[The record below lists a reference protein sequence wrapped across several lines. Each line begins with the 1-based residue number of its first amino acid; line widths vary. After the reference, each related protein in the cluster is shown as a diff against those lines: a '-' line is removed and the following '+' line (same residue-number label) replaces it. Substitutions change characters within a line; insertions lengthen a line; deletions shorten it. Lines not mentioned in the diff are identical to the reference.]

1 MMKKSL
7 ISLAVLGALTAP
19 LMSFADEVKAA
30 EPAKE
35 EATPDWTFPANFTL
49 VSDYIFRGQS
59 QTWGRAAAQFTIE
72 ADHKSG
78 FYAGFF
84 SSNVSDQ
91 WLPGANLEVDLWTGF
106 RNKFGKSD
114 FGYDFGL
121 YAYLYPGA
129 NWDENKFGNLPAIGA
144 QAAAPKKL
152 NTAEIY
158 GALSYDWLTF
168 KAGYAVTPYW
178 GWTYGNSGTDGDFQ
192 GAPTHGVKSG
202 GNTNGSYYYEFDAS
216 KEIYPTWTLIGQL
229 GKQVVD
235 DAKGMD
241 VTYYKAGVTK
251 GFKDG
256 WAVNLSWSGTNEP
269 SAYKDFSSLRDGS
282 FDNGKKYDIAKD
294 KVFVG
299 ITKNF

>member
-1 MMKKSL
+1 MKEIVMKKSL

-35 EATPDWTFPANFTL
+35 EATPDWTFPANFSL
-49 VSDYIFRGQS
+49 VSDYIFRGQT

-91 WLPGANLEVDLWTGF
+91 WLPGANLELDLWTGF

-129 NWDENKFGNLPAIGA
+129 NWDESAFNTRS
-144 QAAAPKKL
+144 KKL

-158 GALSYDWLTF
+158 GALSYQWLTV

-178 GWTYGNSGTDGDFQ
+178 GWNFNNSGTDDNGNNSAYGFN
-192 GAPTHGVKSG
+192 GNPKAGIKPG
-202 GNTNGSYYYEFDAS
+202 GNSNGSYYYEADAS
-216 KEIYPTWTLIGQL
+216 YEVLPSWTLVGQL
-229 GKQVVD
+229 GRQIVD
-235 DAKGMD
+235 DAKGLD
-241 VTYYKAGVTK
+241 ITYYKAGVTK
-251 GFKDG
+251 AFKEG
-256 WAVNLSWSGTNEP
+256 WAVNVSWSGTNEP
-269 SAYKDFSSLRDGS
+269 DAYKDFISLKDGTG
-282 FDNGKKYDIAKD
+282 GKTYDIAKD